1 MQNMQ
6 ILAQAHHDHLN
17 EENNQIN
24 LLKEKI
30 KQLEAANH
38 QKSSEIL
45 SLSQKIIEVEII
57 TEKESSESS
66 GLKFQSSSLKS

>member
-30 KQLEAANH
+30 KHLEAANH

-45 SLSQKIIEVEII
+45 NLSQKIIELEKKEENKEEIV
-57 TEKESSESS
+57 
-66 GLKFQSSSLKS
+66 